1 ALLRRRFAIASRSW
15 TQAHAARAD
24 AVARGVASLRRAPA
38 LPAERFFFRV
48 ATAPYLDRA
57 PDLGPTCLLIFAAT
71 VSTLTPSSLPIASHA
86 IPPLRNSTT
95 WSGVTPGFLLARANP
110 YAIATSPYPRPQA
123 ECCARSESGEAP
135 SCFDRRS
142 STASSPSGVLA
153 SRSEEHTSELQ
164 SRGHLVC
171 RLLLEKKKLP
181 AW

>member
-1 ALLRRRFAIASRSW
+1 RSW
-15 TQAHAARAD
+15 MQAHAARAE
-24 AVARGVASLRRAPA
+24 ARGVAALRRGRALPARA

-95 WSGVTPGFLLARANP
+95 CSGVTPGFLLARANP

-123 ECCARSESGEAP
+123 ECCARSESG
-135 SCFDRRS
+135 
-142 STASSPSGVLA
+142 
-153 SRSEEHTSELQ
+153 
-164 SRGHLVC
+164 
-171 RLLLEKKKLP
+171 
-181 AW
+181 